1 MQSCFIRKN
10 TPELRNKLEEL
21 GYHICPCAEFK
32 DSIWLCTSFITNS
45 STVHGIGYSTEDL
58 TGRKTTQDEL
68 DFFLYENSKCT
79 NPLIDCGEDEE
90 LFLILSLLPDPY
102 DKNIN
107 NVFLINN
114 KWCLCY
120 NHSNELN
127 ILKKTYSFKLLE
139 NPKIN
144 FAHEVTEQ
152 TKKAT
157 IEEII
162 EHFK

>member
-58 TGRKTTQDEL
+58 IIRKTTQDDL
-68 DFFLYENSKCT
+68 DFFLYENSKSQ
-79 NPLIDCGEDEE
+79 NPSIDCGDNEEMFLALAALRDDTNEHQWFIAIEEIWDENYDGE
-90 LFLILSLLPDPY
+90 ITVYFEEGEWLLWNYYTFMKDMPSY
-102 DKNIN
+102 
-107 NVFLINN
+107 FR
-114 KWCLCY
+114 
-120 NHSNELN
+120 
-127 ILKKTYSFKLLE
+127 
-139 NPKIN
+139 
-144 FAHEVTEQ
+144 
-152 TKKAT
+152 KAT
-157 IEEII
+157 VEEII